1 MYRLAIGL
9 LLFSLVSPA
18 FSAKNPA
25 PAAKAD
31 QAVQSVLTMKVD
43 SLIRLDAAGA
53 LLEFRTETPMP
64 DALRA
69 NLDKVVM
76 RWRFKPTLA
85 DGVARPVTTRMRITL
100 IATQD
105 GKDYRVNVDNVI
117 FPGDAAKAAAPTPA
131 GTRDQ
136 VSGLKMVKPD
146 YPLGLMRQ
154 GISGTVL
161 LGLRVGADG
170 RVADVV
176 AVQSSLRDVKGRP
189 NVLAEAIAQFEKS
202 ALTSARRWTFS
213 VPASLA
219 NGPVREL
226 TVNVPINYNADTP
239 VDEKPGMW
247 RTEVRTSRRQMS
259 WLGDDANLQ
268 RTGVSD
274 AYAGETL
281 PVASAVQLET
291 NVIGAVIL

>member
-1 MYRLAIGL
+1 MRHLAVGL

-18 FSAKNPA
+18 VSANEPA

-105 GKDYRVNVDNVI
+105 GKNYRVNVDNVI
-117 FPGDAAKAAAPTPA
+117 FPGDAENAAAPA

-136 VSGLKMVKPD
+136 VSRLKLVKPD
-146 YPLGLMRQ
+146 YPLGLMKQ

-170 RVADVV
+170 RVAEAV

-239 VDEKPGMW
+239 FDEKPGLW

-259 WLGDDANLQ
+259 WLGDETDLQ

-281 PVASAVQLET
+281 PVASAVQLES